1 MPGQRIFEESGN
13 PKHVTAMIPL
23 PPHITSLPPYTPIEP
38 FEVLSA
44 RVGRRPE
51 DIIKLDANENPY
63 GMSPRARQALANLAY
78 GHIYP
83 DPESRAL
90 RAALS
95 RFTGVPAENLL
106 AGAGADELIDLIMR
120 VTLSPGDVVLNCP
133 PTFGMYAFDAD
144 LNNARV
150 VNVPRKTDFSVD
162 VEGILSAFEQYQ
174 PKILFLASPNNP
186 DGSLL
191 PEPVLRKLLDLP
203 WLVVLDE
210 AYIEFAASD
219 NSIFDNSIFD
229 NSIAEPSPIEYR
241 ASNNQFRLSKSQI
254 TSVPLTNNLI
264 VLRTFSKLAGLAG
277 LRVGYGAFPSW
288 LMPTLWKAKQ
298 PYNVNVAASAAAIAS
313 LEDTDYLEWTVK
325 TLVAERERLFE
336 GLSRIPWLSP
346 YPSSANFILCRVSPE
361 VNAAQLK
368 ADLAQKHGIFIRYF
382 DKPGLKDCIR
392 ISVGKPEQT
401 DALISALSSYPVARL
416 KTE

>member
-1 MPGQRIFEESGN
+1 MF
-13 PKHVTAMIPL
+13 TL

-38 FEVLSA
+38 FEVLSE

-63 GMSPRARQALANLAY
+63 GMSPRAREALASLAY

-95 RFTGVPAENLL
+95 RFTSVPAENLL

-150 VNVPRKTDFSVD
+150 VNVPRKADFSVD
-162 VEGILSAFEQYQ
+162 VDGILAAFEQYR
-174 PKILFLASPNNP
+174 PKIIFLASPNNP
-186 DGSLL
+186 DGLLL
-191 PEPVLRKLLDLP
+191 PETVLRKLLELP

-210 AYIEFAASD
+210 AYIEFAAGD
-219 NSIFDNSIFD
+219 NSIFDNSIP
-229 NSIAEPSPIEYR
+229 EPPPIEYQ
-241 ASNNQFRLSKSQI
+241 ASNNQSRLSKSQI
-254 TSVPLTNNLI
+254 TNVPITNNLI

-298 PYNVNVAASAAAIAS
+298 PYNINVAASAAAIAS
-313 LEDTDYLEWTVK
+313 LEDPDYLDWTVK
-325 TLVAERERLFE
+325 TLVAERERLARE
-336 GLSRIPWLSP
+336 LSTFKFLTI

-361 VNAAQLK
+361 INAAQLK

-401 DALISALSSYPVARL
+401 DKLLGALRDLAIW
-416 KTE
+416 

>member
-1 MPGQRIFEESGN
+1 MYQ
-13 PKHVTAMIPL
+13 L
-23 PPHITSLPPYTPIEP
+23 PSHITSLPPYTPIEP
-38 FEVLSA
+38 FEVLSE
-44 RVGRRPE
+44 RVGRRP
-51 DIIKLDANENPY
+51 DQIIKLDANENPY
-63 GMSPRARQALANLAY
+63 GMSPRAREALANLAY

-120 VTLSPGDVVLNCP
+120 VVLSPGDSVLNCP

-150 VNVPRKTDFSVD
+150 INVPRRPDFSLDVD
-162 VEGILSAFEQYQ
+162 GILQAAEKFS
-174 PKILFLASPNNP
+174 PKLIFLASPNNP

-191 PEPVLRKLLDLP
+191 PPPVLQKLLALP
-203 WLVVLDE
+203 CLIVLDE
-210 AYIEFAASD
+210 AYIEFAG
-219 NSIFDNSIFD
+219 I
-229 NSIAEPSPIEYR
+229 P
-241 ASNNQFRLSKSQI
+241 SQI
-254 TSVPLTNNLI
+254 TNVPLTNNLI

-313 LEDTDYLEWTVK
+313 LEDPDYLDWTVK
-325 TLVAERERLFE
+325 TLIAERERLFE
-336 GLSRIPWLSP
+336 GLSRLPWLSP
-346 YPSSANFILCRVSPE
+346 YPSAANFILCRVSPE

-382 DKPGLKDCIR
+382 NKPGLTDCIR

-401 DALISALSSYPVARL
+401 DALLKALGNW
-416 KTE
+416 